1 MIGGNLKSIKAQEL
15 SDMMNKNEDFTLL
28 DVRED
33 HELEI
38 ARINH
43 DIHIPMGQIPKRM
56 SELDKNNKIV
66 VGPKRYLSCDE
77 FSINECNW
85 ITDSDKNKFDA
96 LVKLRNT
103 AKPVQVKIQTD
114 LEKSSASVM
123 LKNPEFGISPG
134 QAAVFYD
141 LEDKNRVLG
150 GGWIKSTKNYLNG

>member
-1 MIGGNLKSIKAQEL
+1 MISIDE
-15 SDMMNKNEDFTLL
+15 
-28 DVRED
+28 
-33 HELEI
+33 
-38 ARINH
+38 
-43 DIHIPMGQIPKRM
+43 
-56 SELDKNNKIV
+56 KNNKIV

-150 GGWIKSTKNYLNG
+150 GGWIKSTKNYFNG